1 MTAPEETEPQRLARN
16 LAELLQELRVAQNG
30 VQVLFGFLL
39 AIAFT
44 DRYASAGQLL
54 HVIHVVTTSLA
65 ASSAAFLI
73 APAAWHRILFRHGR
87 REQIIRNASVS
98 ALIGLILLATAM
110 TGTILMIGYV
120 VFGGLLGALLASG
133 FGLLFL
139 GLWFVLPLWMRIAP
153 PLGIR

>member
-1 MTAPEETEPQRLARN
+1 MIDPEETEPQRLARN

-39 AIAFT
+39 TLAFT
-44 DRYASAGQLL
+44 ERYAAAGDFV
-54 HVIHVVTTSLA
+54 HVVHVVTTSLA
-65 ASSAAFLI
+65 AASAAFLI
-73 APAAWHRILFRHGR
+73 APAAWHRILFRHGH

-110 TGTILMIGYV
+110 TGTVLMIGYV
-120 VFGGLLGALLASG
+120 VFGGLFGGLLAAG

-139 GLWFVLPLWMRIAP
+139 MLWFIMPLWMRISP
-153 PLGIR
+153 R